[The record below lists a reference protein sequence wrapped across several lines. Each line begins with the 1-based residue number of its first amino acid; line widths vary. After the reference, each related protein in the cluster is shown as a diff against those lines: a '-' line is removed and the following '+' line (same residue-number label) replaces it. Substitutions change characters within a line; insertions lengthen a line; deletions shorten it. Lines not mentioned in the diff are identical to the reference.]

1 MEVIIHCLML
11 KCFYFF
17 ACAIAQT
24 GQLGAGTGIGMGLG
38 GGGLGGGG
46 LGLGNTTGL
55 GTTLKPGGLGMGN
68 TAGGLGGKT
77 MGGYV

>member
-1 MEVIIHCLML
+1 MEVIIHCLMF

-38 GGGLGGGG
+38 GGGLG
-46 LGLGNTTGL
+46 LGNTTGL
-55 GTTLKPGGLGMGN
+55 STTLKPGGLGMGN
-68 TAGGLGGKT
+68 TAGGLGGKR

>member
-11 KCFYFF
+11 KFYYFF

-24 GQLGAGTGIGMGLG
+24 GQLGAGTGIGM
-38 GGGLGGGG
+38 GLGGGG

-68 TAGGLGGKT
+68 TAGGLGGKR

>member
-1 MEVIIHCLML
+1 
-11 KCFYFF
+11 
-17 ACAIAQT
+17 
-24 GQLGAGTGIGMGLG
+24 MGLG

-46 LGLGNTTGL
+46 LGLGSTTGL

-68 TAGGLGGKT
+68 TAGGLGGKR